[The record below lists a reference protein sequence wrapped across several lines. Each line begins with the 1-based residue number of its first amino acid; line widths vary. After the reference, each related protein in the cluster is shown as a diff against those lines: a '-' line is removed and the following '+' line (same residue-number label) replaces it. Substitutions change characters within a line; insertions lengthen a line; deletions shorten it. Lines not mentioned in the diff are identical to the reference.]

1 MRAMTKNFG
10 EIEIA
15 DDKIIVFDKGIIGF
29 PELREFALIY
39 NEDRGSNGGSIRWLQ
54 SMNRGDFAMP
64 VMDPLVVDPSYNPQV
79 DDELL
84 KPLGEMNPDAM
95 LVLVTVTVPKD
106 IKDITVNLKAPIII
120 NGCNRTAAQLIVD
133 GDEYKVKFPIYD
145 ILQMRKAEGKVS
157 EQGGV

>member
-10 EIEIA
+10 EIDIA

-39 NEDRGSNGGSIRWLQ
+39 NEERGSNGGSIRWLQ
-54 SMNRGDFAMP
+54 SMSRPDFAMP
-64 VMDPLVVDPSYNPQV
+64 VMDPLVVDPNYNPQV

-84 KPLGEMNPDAM
+84 KPLGALDQDAM

-106 IKDITVNLKAPIII
+106 IKNITVNMKAPIVI
-120 NGCNRTAAQLIVD
+120 NANTRYAAQLIID

-145 ILQMRKAEGKVS
+145 ILQMKKAEEKMK

>member
-39 NEDRGSNGGSIRWLQ
+39 NEERGSNGGSIRWLQ

-106 IKDITVNLKAPIII
+106 IKDITVNLKAPIVI

>member
-106 IKDITVNLKAPIII
+106 IKDITVNLKAPIVI

>member
-106 IKDITVNLKAPIII
+106 IKDITVNLKAPIVI
-120 NGCNRTAAQLIVD
+120 NACNRTAAQLIVD

>member
-84 KPLGEMNPDAM
+84 KPLGEMNPYAM
-95 LVLVTVTVPKD
+95 VVLVTVTVPKD
-106 IKDITVNLKAPIII
+106 IKYITVNLKAPIVI
-120 NGCNRTAAQLIVD
+120 NGCNSAAAQLIVD

>member
-39 NEDRGSNGGSIRWLQ
+39 NEDRGSNGGSSRWLQ

-106 IKDITVNLKAPIII
+106 IKDITVNLKAPIVI

>member
-106 IKDITVNLKAPIII
+106 IKDITVNLKAPIVI
-120 NGCNRTAAQLIVD
+120 NGCNREAAQLIVD

>member
-1 MRAMTKNFG
+1 
-10 EIEIA
+10 
-15 DDKIIVFDKGIIGF
+15 
-29 PELREFALIY
+29 
-39 NEDRGSNGGSIRWLQ
+39 
-54 SMNRGDFAMP
+54 MP

-106 IKDITVNLKAPIII
+106 IKDITVNLKAPIVI